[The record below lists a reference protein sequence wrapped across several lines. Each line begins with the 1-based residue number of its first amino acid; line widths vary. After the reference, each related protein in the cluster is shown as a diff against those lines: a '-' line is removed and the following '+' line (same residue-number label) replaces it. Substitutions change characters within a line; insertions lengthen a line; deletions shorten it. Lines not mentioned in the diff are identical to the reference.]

1 MQTQIQSVAVVPW
14 WRVGVMWFVVGG
26 LGIVVAGSF
35 ALGFTAV
42 RGADIVVTESLP
54 TGRPT
59 GTQANTPAMQG
70 RNHAATPPLVS
81 R

>member
-1 MQTQIQSVAVVPW
+1 MQSPLQSVEVVPW

-26 LGIVVAGSF
+26 LGVVVAGSF
-35 ALGFTAV
+35 ALAFTAV
-42 RGADIVVTESLP
+42 SGADIVVTESMP

-59 GTQANTPAMQG
+59 GPQANTPAVQG
-70 RNHAATPPLVS
+70 RNHAATPPLVG